1 VSALVEVS
9 ESSMIR
15 TVIVDDE
22 KLARDRMSGFLR
34 KIADV
39 QLVGEAGDGAS
50 AVEIIETQ
58 QPDLV
63 LLDVQMPGTDGFAVL
78 RALKDPPHV
87 IFATAYDEYAI
98 KAFEVEA
105 LDYLLKPFSQTRL
118 AAAVDRV
125 RQRIADGKVRSDAAA
140 IARASEPRHSY
151 ATQIPVH
158 TARKILVVSTKDILW
173 FAVESRLVYAHVDGR
188 AMMTNFTLRELEER
202 LDPQVF
208 FRAHKS
214 RLVNLEQVKEITRWF
229 GGRYRLVMRDAQSSQ
244 VELSRV
250 QARELRARLGW

>member
-1 VSALVEVS
+1 
-9 ESSMIR
+9 MIR
-15 TVIVDDE
+15 TVIIDDE
-22 KLARDRMSGFLR
+22 QLARDRVKGFLK
-34 KIADV
+34 KIEDV
-39 QLVGEAGDGAS
+39 QLVGEAADGSS
-50 AVEIIETQ
+50 AIEVIETQ

-63 LLDVQMPGTDGFAVL
+63 VLDVQMPGIDGFSVL
-78 RALKDPPHV
+78 RGIKDPPHV
-87 IFATAYDEYAI
+87 IFATAYEEHAI

-118 AAAVDRV
+118 AEAVGRV
-125 RQRIADGKVRSDAAA
+125 RQRIADGRARSDPDA
-140 IARASEPRHSY
+140 IARAAEPWHAY

-158 TARKILVVSTKDILW
+158 SARKILVVPVKDILW
-173 FAVESRLVYAHVDGR
+173 FAVESRLVYAHVEGR
-188 AMMTNFTLRELEER
+188 SLMTNFTLRELEER

-214 RLVNLEQVKEITRWF
+214 RLVNLEQVKEIARWF
-229 GGRYRLVMRDAQSSQ
+229 GGRFRLVMRDAQSSQ

>member
-1 VSALVEVS
+1 
-9 ESSMIR
+9 MIR

-22 KLARDRMSGFLR
+22 KLARDRVKTFLR
-34 KIADV
+34 KIPDV
-39 QLVGEAGDGAS
+39 ELVGEAEDTGA
-50 AVEIIETQ
+50 AIELLEKE

-63 LLDVQMPGTDGFAVL
+63 VLDIQMPGGDGFGVI
-78 RALKDPPHV
+78 RALKEPPHV

-105 LDYLLKPFSQTRL
+105 LDYLLKPFSQARL
-118 AAAVDRV
+118 LDAVERV
-125 RQRIADGKVRSDAAA
+125 RRKLHDGQARPDTEA
-140 IARASEPRHSY
+140 IERVAQPHRSY

-158 TARKILVVSTKDILW
+158 TARKILVMPVEEILW

-188 AMMTNFTLRELEER
+188 AYMTNFTLRELEDR
-202 LDPQVF
+202 LDPEVF

-214 RLVNLEQVKEITRWF
+214 RLVNLRQVKEILRWF
-229 GGRYRLVMRDAQSSQ
+229 GGRFRLVMKDSQASQ

>member
-1 VSALVEVS
+1 
-9 ESSMIR
+9 MIR
-15 TVIVDDE
+15 AVIVDDE
-22 KLARDRMSGFLR
+22 QLARDRVKGFLK
-34 KIADV
+34 KIEDV
-39 QLVGEAGDGAS
+39 QLVGEAADGSS
-50 AVEIIETQ
+50 AIEVIETQ

-63 LLDVQMPGTDGFAVL
+63 VLDVQMPGIDGFSVL
-78 RALKDPPHV
+78 RGIKDPPHV
-87 IFATAYDEYAI
+87 IFATAYEEHAI

-118 AAAVDRV
+118 AEAVGRV
-125 RQRIADGKVRSDAAA
+125 RQRIADGRARSDPDA
-140 IARASEPRHSY
+140 IARAAEPRHAY

-158 TARKILVVSTKDILW
+158 SARKILVVPVKDILW
-173 FAVESRLVYAHVDGR
+173 FAVESRLVYAHVEGR
-188 AMMTNFTLRELEER
+188 SLMTNFTLRELEER

-214 RLVNLEQVKEITRWF
+214 RLVNLEQVKEIARWF
-229 GGRYRLVMRDAQSSQ
+229 GGRFRLVMRDAQSSQ

>member
-1 VSALVEVS
+1 
-9 ESSMIR
+9 MIR
-15 TVIVDDE
+15 TVVVDDE
-22 KLARDRMSGFLR
+22 PLARDRVKGFL
-34 KIADV
+34 KKLPDV
-39 QLVGEAGDGAS
+39 QLVGEAGDGTS
-50 AVEIIETQ
+50 AIELIETQ

-63 LLDVQMPGTDGFAVL
+63 VLDVQMPGMDGFAVL
-78 RALKDPPHV
+78 RALKEPPHV

-118 AAAVDRV
+118 AEAVGRV
-125 RQRIADGKVRSDAAA
+125 RQKLADGRARSDAEALSRVA
-140 IARASEPRHSY
+140 EPRKVY

-158 TARKILVVSTKDILW
+158 TARKILVVPVSEIFW
-173 FAVESRLVYAHVDGR
+173 FAVESRLVYAHVEGR
-188 AMMTNFTLRELEER
+188 SLMTNFTLRELEER

-214 RLVNLEQVKEITRWF
+214 RLVNLHQVKEIARWF
-229 GGRYRLVMRDAQSSQ
+229 GGRYRLVMKDSQSSQ

>member
-1 VSALVEVS
+1 
-9 ESSMIR
+9 MIR
-15 TVIVDDE
+15 TLVVDDE
-22 KLARDRMSGFLR
+22 PLARDRVKGFLK
-34 KIADV
+34 KIPDV
-39 QLVGEAGDGAS
+39 HLVGEAGDGS
-50 AVEIIETQ
+50 AAIELIETQ

-63 LLDVQMPGTDGFAVL
+63 VLDVQMPGLDGFGVL
-78 RALKDPPHV
+78 RALKEPPHV

-118 AAAVDRV
+118 AEAVGRV
-125 RQRIADGKVRSDAAA
+125 RQKLADGRARSDAEALS
-140 IARASEPRHSY
+140 RATEPRKVY

-158 TARKILVVSTKDILW
+158 TARKILVVPVSEIFW
-173 FAVESRLVYAHVDGR
+173 FAVESRLVYAHVEGR
-188 AMMTNFTLRELEER
+188 SLMTNFTLRELEER
-202 LDPQVF
+202 LDPEVF

-214 RLVNLEQVKEITRWF
+214 RLVNLQQVKEIARWF
-229 GGRYRLVMRDAQSSQ
+229 GGRYRLVMKDAQASQ

>member
-1 VSALVEVS
+1 
-9 ESSMIR
+9 MIR

-22 KLARDRMSGFLR
+22 QLARDRVKGFLK
-34 KIADV
+34 KIEDV
-39 QLVGEAGDGAS
+39 QLVGEAADGSS
-50 AVEIIETQ
+50 AVEVIETQ

-63 LLDVQMPGTDGFAVL
+63 VLDVQMPGADGFSVL
-78 RALKDPPHV
+78 RGIKDPPHV
-87 IFATAYDEYAI
+87 IFATAYEEHAI

-105 LDYLLKPFSQTRL
+105 LDYLLKPFSQIRL
-118 AAAVDRV
+118 AEAVGRV
-125 RQRIADGKVRSDAAA
+125 RQRIADGRARSDPAA
-140 IARASEPRHSY
+140 IARAAEPRHAY

-158 TARKILVVSTKDILW
+158 SARKILVVPVKDILW
-173 FAVESRLVYAHVDGR
+173 FAVESRLVYAHVEGR
-188 AMMTNFTLRELEER
+188 SLMTNFTLRELEER

-214 RLVNLEQVKEITRWF
+214 RLVNLEQVKEIARWF
-229 GGRYRLVMRDAQSSQ
+229 GGRFRLVMRDAQSSQ

>member
-1 VSALVEVS
+1 
-9 ESSMIR
+9 MIR
-15 TVIVDDE
+15 TLVVDDE
-22 KLARDRMSGFLR
+22 PLARERVKGFL
-34 KIADV
+34 KKLPEV
-39 QLVGEAGDGAS
+39 NLVGEAGDGTS
-50 AVEIIETQ
+50 AIELIESQ

-63 LLDVQMPGTDGFAVL
+63 ILDVQMPGMDGFGVL
-78 RALKDPPHV
+78 RALKEPPHV

-105 LDYLLKPFSQTRL
+105 LDYLLKPFSQSRL
-118 AAAVDRV
+118 AEAVGRV
-125 RQRIADGKVRSDAAA
+125 RQKIEHGRARSDAEA
-140 IARASEPRHSY
+140 IARAAEPRKIY
-151 ATQIPVH
+151 ASQIPVH
-158 TARKILVVSTKDILW
+158 TARKILVVPVKEILW

-188 AMMTNFTLRELEER
+188 SLMTNFTLRELEER
-202 LDPQVF
+202 LDPEVF

-229 GGRYRLVMRDAQSSQ
+229 GGRYRLVMRDSESSQ

>member
-1 VSALVEVS
+1 MLRAVV
-9 ESSMIR
+9 
-15 TVIVDDE
+15 VDDE
-22 KLARDRMSGFLR
+22 PLARDRVKSFLK
-34 KIADV
+34 KISDV
-39 QLVGEAGDGAS
+39 QLVGEAGDGSS
-50 AVEIIETQ
+50 AIEVIEAQ

-63 LLDVQMPGTDGFAVL
+63 VLDVQMPGVDGFSVL
-78 RALKDPPHV
+78 RGLKDPPHV

-105 LDYLLKPFSQTRL
+105 LDYLLKPFSQARL
-118 AAAVDRV
+118 AEAIGRV
-125 RQRIADGKVRSDAAA
+125 RQKIEDGRARSDAQA
-140 IARASEPRHSY
+140 IARAAEPRHAY
-151 ATQIPVH
+151 AAQIPVH
-158 TARKILVVSTKDILW
+158 TARKILVLPVKEILW

-188 AMMTNFTLRELEER
+188 SYMTNFTLRELEER

-214 RLVNLEQVKEITRWF
+214 RIVNLEQVKEIARWF